1 MVHLEPFQSST
12 RVTIVNGDGLD
23 ESPTAMHLLDAGH
36 ATPLSALSVNPG
48 LVGAFT
54 IVHFWVW
61 PFQCSMSG
69 TSLLSEVEADPTA
82 TQSSAVVHVTLLNWL
97 DEPFGFGVTW
107 MRQDD
112 PFQRSASGTVP
123 PDPLG
128 ASPTAMHE

>member
-12 RVTIVNGDGLD
+12 SVTIVNGDGLN

-36 ATPLSALSVNPG
+36 ATPLSTLSVNPG
-48 LVGAFT
+48 LVGAFS
-54 IVHFWVW
+54 IFQVL
-61 PFQCSMSG
+61 PFHCSTSG
-69 TSLLSEVEADPTA
+69 TSLLSEGEADPTA
-82 TQSSAVVHVTLLNWL
+82 TQASAVQQVTLLNWL
-97 DEPFGFGVTW
+97 LTEPFGFGVVW
-107 MRQDD
+107 MCQLD